1 MSQHTLIAMI
11 KLAHQYAEQSRVT
24 VRQIRHK
31 AMADIKASAKHMS
44 EDTRKF
50 NERRVDELTKELVQR
65 IDQALRAK
73 EKELEI

>member
-1 MSQHTLIAMI
+1 MSQHTRKAMI

-31 AMADIKASAKHMS
+31 AMADIKASPKQVS
-44 EDTRKF
+44 EDIRKS
-50 NERRVDELTKELVQR
+50 NERRVDELTKEFVHS

-73 EKELEI
+73 EKELEM